1 MSHQIP
7 VAFVEGFKSAIYML
21 AAQKESRLFATGR
34 QESQKSKT
42 DYYERIGSVE
52 AQDITNRHGDTPI
65 LDVPHSRRAVTLKD
79 ADFGAMIDDMDKLRL
94 LIQPE
99 NAYAM
104 RAVQALNRKKDD
116 VFIVAALGTAMSG
129 EDGDIAVVLP
139 DTQKLVVVSED
150 ANGNGTGL
158 AVPFSVHVLRKIG
171 AKFDENEVDMEERN
185 LAWSS
190 AQKMAFLGTTKA
202 TSADFASVK
211 ALVDG
216 MANQFM
222 GLNFIRTERLP
233 YIEDSTTLRWDIEG
247 NLLASSETIDGTT
260 IFGGVSGQKFRRCFA
275 WCGSGIVSATGEGLF
290 VRISE
295 RDDKRYSNQVY
306 ARHSVGAGR
315 LEEVK
320 VIEVLSKEL

>member
-34 QESQKSKT
+34 QESQASKT

-65 LDVPHSRRAVTLKD
+65 IDVPHSRRAVTLKD
-79 ADFGAMIDDMDKLRL
+79 ADFGGMIDDMDKLRL

-99 NAYAM
+99 NAYAI

-116 VFIVAALGTAMSG
+116 VFVVAALGTAMAG
-129 EDGDIAVVLP
+129 EDGDIPVILP
-139 DTQKLVVVSED
+139 ESQKLVVVEED

-158 AVPFSVHVLRKIG
+158 AIPFSVHVLRKIG
-171 AKFDENEVDMEERN
+171 AKFDENEVDMEMRH

-216 MANQFM
+216 AANSFM

-233 YIEDSTTLRWDIEG
+233 YIDDATQIKWDIEG
-247 NLLASSETIDGTT
+247 NLLPSATPSGA
-260 IFGGVSGQKFRRCFA
+260 GVFEGQAGDKFRRCFA
-275 WCGSGIVSATGEGLF
+275 WCGSGMISATGEGLF

-295 RDDKRYSNQVY
+295 RDDKRYSTQVY